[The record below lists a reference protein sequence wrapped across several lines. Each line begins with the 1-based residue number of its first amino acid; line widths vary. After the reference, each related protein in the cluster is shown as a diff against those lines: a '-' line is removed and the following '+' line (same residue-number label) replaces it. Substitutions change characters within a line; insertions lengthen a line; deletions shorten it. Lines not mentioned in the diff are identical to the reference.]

1 MKLFFA
7 VVSLL
12 LLFFMMSADADEI
25 YQYQDKNGAMV
36 FTNKPVKNAKKVNL
50 PPLSV
55 YAAPM
60 SENDYKANGLIA
72 KGNSNNKPSSAQ
84 AKIYVK
90 NSSPSFGT
98 NEAGRQQVLSD
109 ELEYEQQ
116 ALKDARQALIAGQP
130 TKLPSEQ
137 KDPQAYQA
145 RIQGLRDAVTEHE
158 KNIDIL
164 SRQLGNK

>member
-1 MKLFFA
+1 MKPLYVFM
-7 VVSLL
+7 SLL
-12 LLFFMMSADADEI
+12 LIMNGALFADEI

-60 SENDYKANGLIA
+60 TEKDYNSSSLTGKATNPQRSSSGL
-72 KGNSNNKPSSAQ
+72 

-90 NSSPSFGT
+90 DSSPSFGT

-109 ELEYEQQ
+109 ELDYEKQ
-116 ALKDARQALIAGQP
+116 ALKDAKQALINGQG
-130 TKLPSEQ
+130 KLTSEQ

-145 RIQGLRDAVTEHE
+145 RIQGLKDAVTEHE

-164 SRQLGNK
+164 SRQLGRNN

>member
-1 MKLFFA
+1 MKSLIAAIGLIFVLNGSLF
-7 VVSLL
+7 
-12 LLFFMMSADADEI
+12 ADEI

-60 SENDYKANGLIA
+60 TENDYNSSSLTGKTSNSQRSSSGL
-72 KGNSNNKPSSAQ
+72 

-90 NSSPSFGT
+90 DSSPSFGT

-109 ELEYEQQ
+109 ELDYEKQ
-116 ALKDARQALIAGQP
+116 ALKDAKQALINGQG
-130 TKLPSEQ
+130 KLTSEQ

-145 RIQGLRDAVTEHE
+145 RIQGLKDAVTEHE

-164 SRQLGNK
+164 SRQVGRSN